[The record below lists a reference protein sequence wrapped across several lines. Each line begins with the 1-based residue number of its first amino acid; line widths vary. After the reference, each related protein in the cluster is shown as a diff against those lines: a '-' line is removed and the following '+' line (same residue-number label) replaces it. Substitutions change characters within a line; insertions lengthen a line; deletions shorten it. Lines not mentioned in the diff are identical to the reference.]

1 MNWIALLGM
10 EGWIARWRA
19 NVMEAAI
26 AAEDRLD
33 LARLE
38 WADQKRRLAMMLV
51 FTVALGGI
59 TVVAL
64 TMLSIAVLVQ
74 FWDTPHRILSAWLLA
89 AGWIVIWAAVLAWL
103 ISVTRKAGNAFAL
116 TRREIATDWRLIKER
131 L

>member
-1 MNWIALLGM
+1 MNWISLLGM

-33 LARLE
+33 LVRLE
-38 WADQKRRLAMMLV
+38 WADEKRRLAMILV

-64 TMLSIAVLVQ
+64 TMLSIAVVVQ
-74 FWDTPHRILSAWLLA
+74 FWDTPHRLLAAWLLA
-89 AGWIVIWAAVLAWL
+89 AGWIVVWVAVLASL
-103 ISVTRKAGNAFAL
+103 ISVARKAGNAFAL